1 MQKDGKAYVCTPY
14 QPFGGGSVPPAYG
27 TAAAAPAAA
36 DASPLSFPGGAG
48 SPLGLPAPAPA
59 ADSAALTDAVAR
71 QYVQSFREQQPAAEA
86 PAGYLIAEPAAMQA
100 PATSMAAAQAPALDP
115 SVANLFEGQ
124 SLRCVQS
131 LPSYWQNISTLW
143 THMRFKFRM
152 PQQVS
157 CSLKSS
163 WHVMTACLLL
173 QRRGRTGR
181 RPRLAAGTA
190 ARECSGRP

>member
-27 TAAAAPAAA
+27 TAAAAPTAA

-124 SLRCVQS
+124 SLHCVRD
-131 LPSYWQNISTLW
+131 LHMHWQVSFSPLW
-143 THMRFKFRM
+143 THLRF
-152 PQQVS
+152 
-157 CSLKSS
+157 
-163 WHVMTACLLL
+163 
-173 QRRGRTGR
+173 
-181 RPRLAAGTA
+181 
-190 ARECSGRP
+190 